1 MSKNDENITTD
12 VLVLGGGLA
21 GCFAAIKAAE
31 AGAEVVLFE
40 KADLR
45 RSGNGATGL
54 HRIPLIHPD
63 HNFDFGEFAKLN
75 VKFRR
80 RDL

>member
-40 KADLR
+40 ESGSKA
-45 RSGNGATGL
+45 
-54 HRIPLIHPD
+54 
-63 HNFDFGEFAKLN
+63 
-75 VKFRR
+75 
-80 RDL
+80 